1 LNSISIQHYT
11 LLQKVD
17 DVSSILCN
25 VTFHGRALML
35 TLANLTYTNTVKV
48 NYTKLH

>member
-1 LNSISIQHYT
+1 MMLVQFY
-11 LLQKVD
+11 VA
-17 DVSSILCN
+17 N

-35 TLANLTYTNTVKV
+35 TLANLTYTNKVKV